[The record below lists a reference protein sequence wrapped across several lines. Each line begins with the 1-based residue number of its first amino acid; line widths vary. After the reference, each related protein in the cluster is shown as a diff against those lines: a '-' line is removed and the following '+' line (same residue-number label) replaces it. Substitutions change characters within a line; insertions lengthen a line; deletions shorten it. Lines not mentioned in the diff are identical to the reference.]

1 MGPGEGRNRLIAR
14 SLLHP
19 LLATG
24 AAAAGMAWAVRGRSS
39 TVFGPSVWRAKPGR
53 KAIAL
58 TFDDGPS
65 PATPAILDILASYK
79 VPATFFQC
87 GENVLRAP
95 ELSRAVCAGPHEIGN
110 HSQTHP
116 NFALSRPPYIV
127 GEFLRAQNVIAE
139 ATSITPVLLRP
150 PFGVRWFGFREM
162 QEHLNL
168 MCVMWSV
175 IGLDWKLD
183 ASRIAERVL
192 SRVGDGAI
200 VCLHDGRGTL
210 KNPDARPTIEAV
222 RKIVPSLLEKGYHF
236 ESVSQL
242 VCPT

>member
-14 SLLHP
+14 PLWYP

-39 TVFGPSVWRAKPGR
+39 SVFGLRSIWRGEPGR
-53 KAIAL
+53 KAVAL

-65 PATPAILDILASYK
+65 PATLPILDILASYK

-127 GEFLRAQNVIAE
+127 GEFLRAQSVIAE

-162 QEHLNL
+162 QQHLNL
-168 MCVMWSV
+168 TCVMWSV
-175 IGLDWKLD
+175 IGLDWKLP
-183 ASRIAERVL
+183 APRIAERVL

-200 VCLHDGRGTL
+200 VCLHDGRGTA
-210 KNPDARPTIEAV
+210 KAIPT
-222 RKIVPSLLEKGYHF
+222 
-236 ESVSQL
+236 
-242 VCPT
+242 